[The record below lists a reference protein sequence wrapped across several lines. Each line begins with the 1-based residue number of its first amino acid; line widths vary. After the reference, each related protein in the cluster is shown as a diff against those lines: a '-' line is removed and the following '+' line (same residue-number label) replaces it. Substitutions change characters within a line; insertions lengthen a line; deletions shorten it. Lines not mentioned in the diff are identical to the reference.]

1 MKFLHTSDWHLGRQL
16 HNQSLL
22 EDQRF
27 VLNQI
32 VELAVENKVDA
43 VVVAGDIYD
52 RAVPPAQAVDLLDEV
67 LSRLVSEHNI
77 PVLMIAGNHDSH
89 SRLGFGSS
97 HMASNGL
104 YIEGPLTKT
113 IDPVILGDVANGGAA
128 FFLIPYTEP
137 VTLKNIHP
145 EVTADISSHQ
155 EAMDFILDQVR
166 AYDTQGLPKVVVSH
180 CFIDGGEESE
190 SERPLS
196 MGGADKI
203 NPTLFEDFAYTAL
216 GHLHGPQYKG
226 SENIRYS
233 GSPLKYSFSEVKQN
247 KSVTL
252 VELSSKDSS
261 NEPAKITLLPLKA
274 EKNLRLIEGLLDN
287 ILQEAIKDP
296 YPEDYLMVR
305 LLDKTAILDPINKLR
320 AVYPNVLHLERTGLM
335 QMNSSADIQQLRA
348 DQLKQSEMDMFKSFF
363 EQVSGD
369 TLNAEQQAALAQVI
383 DEISKETPQ

>member
-1 MKFLHTSDWHLGRQL
+1 MKFIHTSDWHLGRQL

-27 VLNQI
+27 VLDQI
-32 VELAVENKVDA
+32 IKLAIEHEVNA

-67 LSRLVSEHNI
+67 LSRLVNEHNI
-77 PVLMIAGNHDSH
+77 PVLMIAGNHDSY

-113 IDPVILGDVANGGAA
+113 IKPVILGEATQGRAA
-128 FFLIPYTEP
+128 FFMIPYTEP

-145 EVTADISSHQ
+145 EAAVDIDSHQ
-155 EAMDFILDQVR
+155 EAMGFILDQVR
-166 AYDTQGLPKVVVSH
+166 AYDTQGLPKVIVSH

-203 NPTLFEDFAYTAL
+203 NPTLFEDFAYSAL
-216 GHLHGPQYKG
+216 GHFHGPQYKG

-233 GSPLKYSFSEVKQN
+233 GSPLKYSFSEVNQK

-252 VELSSKDSS
+252 VELSELASES
-261 NEPAKITLLPLKA
+261 AKVSLLPLKA
-274 EKNLRLIEGLLDN
+274 EKNLRLIEGLLDD

-296 YPEDYLMVR
+296 YPDDYLMIR

-320 AVYPNVLHLERTGLM
+320 AVYPNVLHLERTGLT
-335 QMNSSADIQQLRA
+335 QMNNSANIQQLRA

-369 TLNAEQQAALAQVI
+369 ALSAEQQTALAQVI
-383 DEISKETPQ
+383 DEIGKETPQ